1 MKKLRRWDPVKRRY
15 EPHLVMDKWNL
26 KVYSNDME
34 EVINCAR
41 CGKKIKYGDGYTSRQ
56 ILTEPGFGYTVCEKC
71 YEQEM
76 EEENEARK
84 NI

>member
-1 MKKLRRWDPVKRRY
+1 MKKIRRWDPAKRRY

-41 CGKKIKYGDGYTSRQ
+41 CGKKLLFGDGYTSRQ
-56 ILTEPGFGYTVCEKC
+56 IHTGLGFGYTVCKKC

-84 NI
+84 IN